1 MTFCETILEKVAIP
15 PGMKR
20 IGMAAFKGCEQ
31 LCSLELP
38 DSLEEIGAWAF
49 SETHLTEVSFPQELR
64 KIDTAAFYLCLSLE
78 RLEFPHKSRL

>member
-1 MTFCETILEKVAIP
+1 MLEKVVIP

-20 IGMAAFKGCEQ
+20 IGMASFKGCER

-49 SETHLTEVSFPQELR
+49 SETHLTEVSFPQGLR
-64 KIDTAAFYLCLSLE
+64 KIDTAAFYLCLNLE
-78 RLEFPHKSRL
+78 RVEFPHKSRL